1 MKQLKL
7 LTLTFFSAAG
17 IFGGLILP
25 TLCLFTNAGCHTN
38 NGTQFAVGIAGL
50 VGGIAIALRRS
61 WLRQS

>member
-7 LTLTFFSAAG
+7 LTLTFLSVAG

-25 TLCLFTNAGCHTN
+25 TLCLFTNAVCHTT

-50 VGGIAIALRRS
+50 VGGIAIALRRP